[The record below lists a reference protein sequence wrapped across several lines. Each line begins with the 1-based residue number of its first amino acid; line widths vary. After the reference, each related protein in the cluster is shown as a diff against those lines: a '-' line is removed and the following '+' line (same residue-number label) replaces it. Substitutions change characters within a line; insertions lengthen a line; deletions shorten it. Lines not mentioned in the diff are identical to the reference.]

1 MKHKNSF
8 LKRVWADVS
17 LDDIKHNYNVIR
29 SLVSPKT
36 KIMAIVKADGYGH
49 GAVQTSRVL
58 SQVGV
63 DFFGVSN
70 LDEARQLRHGGITA
84 PILILGYT
92 PYECAA
98 ELIEYDIMQTVYTY
112 DTAKKFSDAAKWL
125 GKMITVHLKIDTGMS
140 RLGMMYQDKRLDDG
154 AIDEAEKIYSLEGLK
169 FGGIFTHFAAADDE
183 KSSFTQHQFD
193 LFMYFCSRLKDRGID
208 VGLRHCC
215 NSAGLINYPNMHLDM
230 VRPGIILYGLPPDN
244 DPKSIE
250 KYGLRPAMEL
260 KTAISYIKEIR
271 ENTSVS
277 YGRIYT
283 APKPVRIATLPIG
296 YADGFSRIFSNGAD
310 VLINGHRASVVGRV
324 CMDQCMVDVTGI
336 PDVNTSSTV
345 TIFGRDGEQFISAC
359 KIAEYLGTIGYE
371 VICQIGKRVPRV
383 YILNGQESGYLNY
396 IEGGIN

>member
-17 LDDIKHNYNVIR
+17 LDDIKHNYSVIR
-29 SLVSPKT
+29 KLTSPNT

-58 SQVGV
+58 SDMGA
-63 DFFGVSN
+63 DLFGVSN

-92 PYECAA
+92 PYECAP

-112 DTAKKFSDAAKWL
+112 DAAKKFSDAAEWL
-125 GKMITVHLKIDTGMS
+125 GKKLTVHLKIDTGMS
-140 RLGMMYQDKRLDDG
+140 RLGMMYQDKKRDAG
-154 AIDEAEKIYSLEGLK
+154 AIDEAVKIYSLPGLE
-169 FGGIFTHFAAADDE
+169 FNGIFTHFAVADEDAA
-183 KSSFTQHQFD
+183 FTRRQFD
-193 LFMYFCSRLKDRGID
+193 LFMYFCNTLEGKGID

-215 NSAGLINYPNMHLDM
+215 NSAGLINYPDMHLDI

-244 DPKSIE
+244 KLESIE
-250 KYGLRPAMEL
+250 PFGLRPAMEL
-260 KTAISYIKEIR
+260 KTAISYIKEID
-271 ENTSVS
+271 ENTPVS

-283 APKPVRIATLPIG
+283 APKKVRLATLPIG

-310 VLINGHRASVVGRV
+310 VLINGCTASVVGRV
-324 CMDQCMVDVTGI
+324 CMDQCMVDVSNIEGV
-336 PDVNTSSTV
+336 DTSCIV
-345 TIFGRDGEQFISAC
+345 TIFGHDGEHFISAC

-383 YILNGQESGYLNY
+383 YILNGHEAGYLNY

>member
-1 MKHKNSF
+1 MKHNNSF

-17 LDDIKHNYNVIR
+17 LDDIKHNYSVIR
-29 SLVSPKT
+29 SLVSKKT

-58 SQVGV
+58 SDMGA

-98 ELIEYDIMQTVYTY
+98 ELIEYGIMQTVYTY
-112 DTAKKFSDAAKWL
+112 DAAKKFSDAAEWI
-125 GKMITVHLKIDTGMS
+125 GKKITVHLKIDTGMS
-140 RLGMMYQDKRLDDG
+140 RLGMMYQDKKKDLS
-154 AIDEAEKIYSLEGLK
+154 ALDEAVKIYSLPGLE
-169 FGGIFTHFAAADDE
+169 FGGIFTHFAAADE
-183 KSSFTQHQFD
+183 NSSFTKHQFD
-193 LFMYFCSRLKDRGID
+193 LFMYFCDRLKDKGID

-215 NSAGLINYPNMHLDM
+215 NSAGLINYPEMHLDI

-244 DPKSIE
+244 KLSSIE
-250 KYGLRPAMEL
+250 KFGLRPAMEL
-260 KTAISYIKEIR
+260 KTAISYIKQIR

-283 APKPVRIATLPIG
+283 APKEVRIATLPIG

-310 VLINGHRASVVGRV
+310 VLINGKRASVVGRV

-336 PDVNTSSTV
+336 PDADTSSTV
-345 TIFGRDGEQFISAC
+345 TIFGHDGDQFISAC

-383 YILNGQESGYLNY
+383 YILNGKEAGYLNY